1 MTDIHGVKG
10 DIYQTGVVAKYEML
24 KYIRGKKIYVFSA
37 IMLLVL
43 FLMTILPYLI
53 GDGLSE
59 DPTDLM
65 VGGSSGMGYASM
77 ISLFV
82 IFGATLFASGA
93 LVSEFEERTAL
104 LTFTRP
110 IKKESVFFGK
120 MLASFLFTAMFI
132 LAYYLIVIV
141 ISLIVAGGVADNV
154 LPSIGIS
161 MLYILAV
168 NAVAFLISAFLKKGS
183 TAAIMTFILFL
194 LIFQMLTG
202 IMMIFGIE
210 PVYDLTYASTAIQS
224 IISGAVTSPI
234 IDSSTGD
241 TLIMFGREMY
251 NYVPTV
257 GLAVSIM
264 VVWLIVATAIA
275 MVQFKRREF

>member
-1 MTDIHGVKG
+1 MDIHGAKG
-10 DIYQTGVVAKYEML
+10 DIYQVGVVAKYEML
-24 KYIRGKKIYVFSA
+24 KYVRGKKIYVFSA

-43 FLMTILPYLI
+43 FLMTALPYIL
-53 GDGLSE
+53 GDGLPK
-59 DPTDLM
+59 DPMELM
-65 VGGSSGMGYASM
+65 VGSGMGYISM

-120 MLASFLFTAMFI
+120 MLASFLFTAAFI

-141 ISLIVAGGVADNV
+141 ISLIVAGGVASGV
-154 LPSIGIS
+154 ATSIGIS

-168 NAVAFLISAFLKKGS
+168 NAVALLLSAFLKKGS

-202 IMMIFGIE
+202 IMMVFGVE
-210 PVYDLTYASTAIQS
+210 PVYDLTYASMAIDS
-224 IISGAVTSPI
+224 SISGAVTTAI
-234 IDSSTGD
+234 TDNTGNV
-241 TLIMFGREMY
+241 LVLFGREMY
-251 NYVPTV
+251 SYVPTV
-257 GLAVSIM
+257 SLAVTIM
-264 VVWLIVATAIA
+264 AVWLIVATAIA
-275 MVQFKRREF
+275 MIQFKRREF

>member
-1 MTDIHGVKG
+1 MTDIHGIKG
-10 DIYQTGVVAKYEML
+10 DLYQIGIVSKYEML

-59 DPTDLM
+59 DPMDLM
-65 VGGSSGMGYASM
+65 VGGSASIGYSSM

-120 MLASFLFTAMFI
+120 MLASFLFTAVFI
-132 LAYYLIVIV
+132 LAYYLIVII
-141 ISLIVAGGVADNV
+141 ISLIVAGGVASNI
-154 LPSIGIS
+154 LSSIAIS

-194 LIFQMLTG
+194 LIFQMLTS

-210 PVYDLTYASTAIQS
+210 PVYDLTYTSMAIES
-224 IISGAVTSPI
+224 VMSGAVTAPI
-234 IDSSTGD
+234 IDHSTGD
-241 TLIMFGREMY
+241 TLVMFGREMY